1 MQGKELVEKLIE
13 WSVNRK
19 ADNVKFYDLKGK
31 TSYTDFVVIV
41 EGSSELHLNA
51 IAENIVDECKEN
63 KIHVRGKEGMKS
75 SSWVLLDFVD
85 VIVHILTPAT
95 REFYKL
101 DSLFSKL
108 QNGDEDL
115 DEELEDEVDEELY
128 EEFDEDLDDELD
140 GDEESDG

>member
-1 MQGKELVEKLIE
+1 MQGIELVEKLVE
-13 WSVNRK
+13 WAASRK
-19 ADNVKFYDLKGK
+19 AENIKFYDLRGK
-31 TSYTDFVVIV
+31 TSYTDYVVIV

-85 VIVHILTPAT
+85 VIVHILTPTT

-101 DSLFSKL
+101 DDLFTKL
-108 QNGDEDL
+108 QDNQKPTDQDEDINA
-115 DEELEDEVDEELY
+115 
-128 EEFDEDLDDELD
+128 
-140 GDEESDG
+140 

>member
-1 MQGKELVEKLIE
+1 MQGIEFVEKLVE
-13 WSVNRK
+13 WAASRK
-19 ADNVKFYDLKGK
+19 AENIKFYDLRGK
-31 TSYTDFVVIV
+31 TSYTDYVVIV

-85 VIVHILTPAT
+85 VIVHILTPTT

-101 DSLFSKL
+101 DDLFTKL
-108 QNGDEDL
+108 QDNQKPTDQDEDINA
-115 DEELEDEVDEELY
+115 
-128 EEFDEDLDDELD
+128 
-140 GDEESDG
+140 

>member
-13 WSVNRK
+13 WAASRK
-19 ADNVKFYDLKGK
+19 AENIKFYDLKGK
-31 TSYTDFVVIV
+31 TSYTDYVVIV

-75 SSWVLLDFVD
+75 STWILLDFVD
-85 VIVHILTPAT
+85 VIVHILTPTT

-101 DSLFSKL
+101 DDLFIKL
-108 QNGDEDL
+108 QDNQKLTEQDEDL
-115 DEELEDEVDEELY
+115 NA
-128 EEFDEDLDDELD
+128 
-140 GDEESDG
+140 